1 MNKNTINTIN
11 NNNNNFKEVEAMITN
26 KEITNKIEEL
36 IDNLPDYIKQSIY
49 YNYDSC
55 KYQFEYDTTDA
66 QDIYYKS
73 LNDYGLAGWVDADD
87 VIQYAISNGFNPDDE
102 YINSDDNYKKELA
115 LELIKD
121 MDFDGVNVIGLI
133 KEIIDLMNEYK

>member
-1 MNKNTINTIN
+1 MKEFN
-11 NNNNNFKEVEAMITN
+11 NNNNNNNEIKEDKAMRTN
-26 KEITNKIEEL
+26 KEITNKIEEII
-36 IDNLPDYIKQSIY
+36 IDLPDYVKQSIY
-49 YNYDSC
+49 YDYDDC

-66 QDIYYKS
+66 LDIYYKS
-73 LNDYGLAGWVDADD
+73 LNDYGLDRWVDADD

-121 MDFDGVNVIGLI
+121 MDFDGINTINSI
-133 KEIIDLMNEYK
+133 KEIIELINEYEN

>member
-1 MNKNTINTIN
+1 MNKNLNQSNQSNQN
-11 NNNNNFKEVEAMITN
+11 NKEVEAMITN

-87 VIQYAISNGFNPDDE
+87 VIQYAISNGFSPDDE

>member
-1 MNKNTINTIN
+1 MKEFN
-11 NNNNNFKEVEAMITN
+11 NNNNNNNEIKEDKDMRTN
-26 KEITNKIEEL
+26 KEITNKIEEII
-36 IDNLPDYIKQSIY
+36 IDLPDYVKQSIY
-49 YNYDSC
+49 YDYDDC

-73 LNDYGLAGWVDADD
+73 LNDYGLNGWVDADD
-87 VIQYAISNGFNPDDE
+87 VIQYAISNGFNPDDK

-121 MDFDGVNVIGLI
+121 MDFDGINTINSI
-133 KEIIDLMNEYK
+133 KEIIELINEYEN